1 MSTGGIGA
9 GQTADDGVDGAS
21 SNGAGDGFDEG
32 VPTSVDDP
40 GVWRR
45 GARLLARYIRNNKLV
60 FTVSCVGA
68 AVYAAAAVGATIILG
83 RITNSVIV
91 PTFETGRPSARAVW
105 LSGLALLL
113 VGLLRAST
121 IILRRYFAALLTFRT
136 QRRWRR
142 ELAETY
148 LEVPLKYHRETPTGR
163 LLAHADAD
171 IVAASDVLNPLPFS
185 IGVFALVVFA
195 VISLA
200 LVDWQL
206 MIVGL
211 VLFPGLAVINR
222 MYTARAERPLETVQA
237 RLGEVSRI
245 THESIDGAL
254 VVKTLGRQ
262 DAEVERLGAAADEL
276 RTSRIALGR
285 IRGVFEPMI
294 DALPNLGIIVLLLIG
309 SWQVSIGRLNT
320 GQVVQAAALFGL
332 LAFPM
337 RVFGYFLQEFPR
349 ASVVSARLDRVL
361 AAERE
366 PGARPGAAAAAF
378 PEGPLSVA
386 FDAVSFRY
394 GDDPPVLDRLD
405 LDLAPGEIVALVGVV
420 GSGKSTLCEL
430 IPRLVDPDDG
440 AVRIGGIDLRDLD
453 PKVARATVALVF
465 QETFLFADSVREN
478 LTVGEAIDDDELAR
492 AIRIAHASGFVQRLP
507 EGLDT
512 VLGERGVTL
521 SGGQRQRLAL
531 ARALLRAP
539 RVLILDDATSAV
551 DPVIES
557 AILRDLRESLQT
569 TTLVV
574 AHRVSTIELADRVV
588 HLSGGRIVA
597 SGSHSDLL
605 ATDAEYARLVH
616 AYVDQEAMV
625 EDLDHDDADLD
636 AGPSA

>member
-1 MSTGGIGA
+1 M
-9 GQTADDGVDGAS
+9 TAAVEPLDPDDLPMTLDA
-21 SNGAGDGFDEG
+21 
-32 VPTSVDDP
+32 P

-45 GARLLARYIRNNKLV
+45 GARLLLRYVAQNKLV
-60 FTVSCVGA
+60 FAVSCVGA
-68 AVYAAAAVGATIILG
+68 AIYAAAAVGATIILG

-91 PTFETGRPSARAVW
+91 PTFETGRPAAHAVW
-105 LSGLALLL
+105 MSGLALLL

-121 IILRRYFAALLTFRT
+121 IILRRYFAAILTFRT

-142 ELAETY
+142 DLADTY
-148 LEVPLKYHRETPTGR
+148 LGVPLTFHRTTPTGR

-171 IVAASDVLNPLPFS
+171 IVAASEVLNPLPFS

-206 MIVGL
+206 MLVGL

-222 MYTARAERPLETVQA
+222 LYTSRAEAPLETVQM

-262 DAEVERLGAAADEL
+262 TQEVERLGAAADDL
-276 RTSRIALGR
+276 RSSRIRLGR
-285 IRGVFEPMI
+285 IRSVFEPMI

-337 RVFGYFLQEFPR
+337 RVFGFFLQEFPR
-349 ASVVSARLDRVL
+349 ASVVSARLDRVM

-366 PGARPGAAAAAF
+366 PVARSGSTVTDFAP
-378 PEGPLSVA
+378 GPLPVS
-386 FDAVSFRY
+386 FRDVSFRY
-394 GDDPPVLDRLD
+394 GDDPPVLDHLD
-405 LDLAPGEIVALVGVV
+405 LDLAPGEIVALVGMV

-430 IPRLVDPDDG
+430 LPRLVDPDAG
-440 AVRIGGIDLRDLD
+440 SVRIGDIDLRDLD
-453 PKVARATVALVF
+453 PQVARSVVALVF

-478 LTVGEAIDDDELAR
+478 VTLGEPVEQAELDRVA
-492 AIRIAHASGFVQRLP
+492 RIAHAAGFVARLP
-507 EGLDT
+507 EGWDT
-512 VLGERGVTL
+512 VIGERGVTL

-531 ARALLRAP
+531 ARALLRSP
-539 RVLILDDATSAV
+539 RVLVLDDATSAV

-588 HLSGGRIVA
+588 HLRGGRIVA
-597 SGSHSDLL
+597 SGDHSELL
-605 ATDAEYARLVH
+605 ATDPEYARLVH
-616 AYVDQEAMV
+616 AYVDQEAMAA
-625 EDLDHDDADLD
+625 DLDHDDLEEGGA
-636 AGPSA
+636 